1 MRPSRQLEVNDKD
14 RAELARIVRA
24 PTTEQRVA
32 LRARIV
38 LLSGEGVSTG
48 DIVERLGVTTS
59 TITLW
64 RDRYEQQGVA
74 GLLKDAA
81 RSGRPARIEKAEVA
95 EVVRRT
101 LEEQPDGATH
111 WSTRTL
117 AQAAGVSPAT
127 VGRIWKAHGLKP
139 HLVKRFKLSTDP
151 QFLEKLADVVGLYLN
166 PPEKAVVFSVDE
178 KSQIQAL
185 DRTQPGL
192 PMKKG
197 RAGTM
202 THDYKRNGT
211 TTLFAAL
218 NVATGD
224 VIGECMERHRHDE
237 FLVFLKRLERET
249 PRELAL
255 EVILDNY
262 ATHKHPD
269 VNAWLAKHP
278 RVHLHFTPTSA
289 SWLNLVERFFAE
301 ITDKAIR
308 RGVFTHVKEL
318 EAAIHAYLAA
328 RNAHPSPYT
337 WTATVE
343 AIIAKRDRASSA
355 LDRVRTTL
363 AISDAVH

>member
-1 MRPSRQLEVNDKD
+1 MRTSRRLEVSDED
-14 RAELARIVRA
+14 RAELERLVRS

-32 LRARIV
+32 LRGRIV
-38 LLSGEGVSTG
+38 LLSAEGVGTG
-48 DIVERLGVTTS
+48 EIVERLEITTS

-64 RDRYEQQGVA
+64 RDRYEQGGVR
-74 GLLKDAA
+74 GLLKDAP
-81 RSGRPARIEKAEVA
+81 RSGRRPTINKEQVT

-101 LEEQPDGATH
+101 LDERPEGATH

-117 AQAAGVSPAT
+117 APVVGLSPAT
-127 VGRIWKAHGLKP
+127 IGRIWRAHGLKP
-139 HLVKRFKLSTDP
+139 HRVKRFKLSTDP
-151 QFLEKLADVVGLYLN
+151 QFIEKLEDVVGLYLD

-218 NVATGD
+218 NVATGE

-237 FLVFLKRLERET
+237 FLVFLKRLDRDT
-249 PRELAL
+249 AKGIDL

-262 ATHKHPD
+262 ATHKHPA
-269 VNAWLAKHP
+269 VTAWLAKHP

-308 RGVFTHVKEL
+308 RGVFKHVKHL
-318 EAAIHAYLAA
+318 EAAIECYLAA
-328 RNAHPSPYT
+328 RNANPSPYT

-343 AIIAKRDRASSA
+343 AIIEKRERASSA
-355 LDRVRTTL
+355 LDRVHKTL

>member
-1 MRPSRQLEVNDKD
+1 MRTSRRINLNDEDRVELE
-14 RAELARIVRA
+14 RIVRS

-32 LRARIV
+32 LRGRIV
-38 LLSGEGVSTG
+38 LLSAEGVATG
-48 DIVERLGVTTS
+48 SIVERLGTTTS
-59 TITLW
+59 TITRW
-64 RDRYEQQGVA
+64 RERYEKEGVA
-74 GLLKDAA
+74 GLLKDAP
-81 RSGRPARIEKAEVA
+81 RSGRKPTITKAQVI

-101 LEEQPDGATH
+101 LDERPAGATH

-117 AQAAGVSPAT
+117 APTVGLSPAT
-127 VGRIWKAHGLKP
+127 VGRIWRAHGLKP
-139 HLVKRFKLSTDP
+139 HRVKRFKLSTDP
-151 QFLEKLADVVGLYLN
+151 RFIEKLQDVVGLYLN
-166 PPEKAVVFSVDE
+166 PPEKAIIFSVDE

-218 NVATGD
+218 NVATGE
-224 VIGECMERHRHDE
+224 VIGECMDRHRHDE
-237 FLVFLKRLERET
+237 FLLFLKRLDRET
-249 PRELAL
+249 PKALDL

-262 ATHKHPD
+262 ATHKHRN
-269 VNAWLAKHP
+269 VTAWLAKHP
-278 RVHLHFTPTSA
+278 RIHLHFTPTSA

-308 RGVFTHVKEL
+308 RGVFKHVREL
-318 EAAIHAYLAA
+318 EAAIEAYLAV
-328 RNAHPSPYT
+328 RNARPAPYT
-337 WTATVE
+337 WTATVV
-343 AIIAKRDRASSA
+343 AIVEKIARANSA
-355 LDRVRTTL
+355 LDRVRKSL